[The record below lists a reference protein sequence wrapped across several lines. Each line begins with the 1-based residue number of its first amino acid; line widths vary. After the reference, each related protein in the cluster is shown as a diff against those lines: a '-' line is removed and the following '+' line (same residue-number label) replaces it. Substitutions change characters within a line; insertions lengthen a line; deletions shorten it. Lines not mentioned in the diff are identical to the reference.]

1 MGRLTGKKVLMTAA
15 GAGIGRA
22 AAELFAKE
30 GANVIATDIDKTS
43 LKYFEDIN
51 SVATET
57 LDVTDRDAILA
68 LCTKHADTEILFNI
82 AGFVHH
88 GTIEACDRTEWD
100 KSVLLNL
107 TSMYELARATL
118 PNMVARGAGVI
129 LNMSSVA
136 SSITGVPNR
145 FAYGATKAGV
155 IGLTKAIAA
164 DYVGQNIRCNVICP
178 GTVDTPSLQARMKS
192 QGDYEK
198 TREMFE
204 SRQPMG
210 RLGNP
215 AEIANLAL
223 YLASDEAAFTTGA
236 VHVVDGGWTI

>member
-1 MGRLTGKKVLMTAA
+1 MTAA

-22 AAELFAKE
+22 AAELFAQE
-30 GANVIATDIDKTS
+30 GANVIATDIDTTS
-43 LKYFEDIN
+43 LKYFEKIS

-57 LDVTDRDAILA
+57 LDVTDRDAIRTF
-68 LCTKHADTEILFNI
+68 CTKHADADILFNV

-88 GTIEACDRTEWD
+88 GTIEMCDRMDWD
-100 KSVLLNL
+100 RSVLMNL
-107 TSMYELARATL
+107 TSMYEFARAAL
-118 PNMVARGAGVI
+118 PNMVARGGGVI

-136 SSITGVPNR
+136 SSVTGVPNR

-164 DYVGQNIRCNVICP
+164 DYVSQNIRCNVICP
-178 GTVDTPSLQARMKS
+178 GTVDTPSLQARMRS

-215 AEIANLAL
+215 TEIANLAV
-223 YLASDEAAFTTGA
+223 YLSSDEAAFTTGA